1 MKKFTIRMGSSG
13 GYGSSMEREVI
24 GDFHKVHAGT
34 GALSVFRDRSEVL
47 LVVAGEW
54 LEVNIT
60 ELPKEESKP
69 VEKKPVEK
77 KPVTKADVEELLT
90 RPIKLGYGNDIDIRN
105 EAEIENDEILNA
117 IRKRRGSL
125 D

>member
-69 VEKKPVEK
+69 VEKKPV
-77 KPVTKADVEELLT
+77 TKADVEELLT